1 MDKRVRKVMYPQ
13 PKFDDIEAEFEGE
26 KFQDP
31 GPGLARQATEF
42 VLSQFYTRSYEDAMD
57 QPTAQQ
63 EALAGGLAPIPPEAS
78 VGSQGP
84 PGPPGPTG
92 PAGRPGPSGTQ
103 GPPGA
108 QGPPSPPP
116 PKRRM
121 NEKGPNVSY
130 GVAAAL
136 VLLRLLLELP

>member
-13 PKFDDIEAEFEGE
+13 SKFDDIEAEFEDE
-26 KFQDP
+26 KFKGP

-63 EALAGGLAPIPPEAS
+63 EALAGGLAPIPPQAEPS
-78 VGSQGP
+78 VGPQGP

-92 PAGRPGPSGTQ
+92 PAGSP
-103 GPPGA
+103 GPPGT
-108 QGPPSPPP
+108 
-116 PKRRM
+116 
-121 NEKGPNVSY
+121 
-130 GVAAAL
+130 
-136 VLLRLLLELP
+136 